1 MAASRN
7 KGITRRRFTIGG
19 IAAAATAA
27 AAGALTG
34 CGDNQG
40 SDDTSG
46 EPQVVKDDSKIV
58 TVLEQ
63 YKSADV
69 SLEAASTWTLP
80 LGTLLYHCEGTWAA
94 AMMAPESAQHANTL
108 GVLSLLSGDLTTLI
122 DTPTQGGLYRFYD
135 VRCSDSVFAWIE
147 MDYAAS
153 KWVLMAQNLSAA
165 KLSGKPVKL
174 DAGNMDYDPPL
185 FTVTSSSVIWYKMPS
200 TTGSKTAASSYCYRR
215 AVSDSSPTTV
225 WKSTGRFACRPRVSD
240 GVLTITPRVRNSEGV
255 YYGLTALDT
264 NSNYNRVAQL
274 VLPTAVKPF
283 ELEYMNGKFVFSIE
297 ASYDGVGSL
306 GKMGTFIGKEGGPYI
321 YLGREPLASVAGK
334 GPKYF
339 VKSQSSH
346 FLIDTSAKTY
356 GTLLSPD
363 RSLDYG
369 DYPASEGTTDR
380 FLTYSTVRNDQ
391 GVPENVV
398 ARLFSL

>member
-1 MAASRN
+1 MGASRT
-7 KGITRRRFTIGG
+7 KGMTRRRFTLGG

-27 AAGALTG
+27 LAGTLSG
-34 CGDNQG
+34 CGDGQG

-46 EPQVVKDDSKIV
+46 EPQVIKDDSKIV
-58 TVLEQ
+58 SVLEQ
-63 YKSADV
+63 YKAADV

-80 LGTLLYHCEGTWAA
+80 LGTLLYHSEGTWAA

-122 DTPTQGGLYRFYD
+122 DTPTKGGLYRFYD
-135 VRCSDSVFAWIE
+135 VRCSDNVFAWIE
-147 MDYAAS
+147 MDYADS
-153 KWVLMAQNLSAA
+153 KWALMAQSVSAA
-165 KLSGKPVKL
+165 KLSGKPVEL
-174 DAGNMDYDPPL
+174 DSGNKDYDPPL

-200 TTGSKTAASSYCYRR
+200 TTGSKTAAASRCYRR
-215 AVSDSSPTTV
+215 GVSDASATTI
-225 WKSTGRFACRPRVSD
+225 WKSTGRFACRPRVSG
-240 GVLTITPRVRNSEGV
+240 GVLTISPRVRNSEGV

-264 NSNYNRVAQL
+264 ANNFNRVAQL

-283 ELEYMNGKFVFSIE
+283 EVEYMNGKFAFSVE
-297 ASYDGVGSL
+297 AAYDGVGSL

-334 GPKYF
+334 GGRYF
-339 VKSQSSH
+339 IKSQSSH
-346 FLIDTSAKTY
+346 FLVDTSAKTY

-380 FLTYSTVRNDQ
+380 FLTYATIRNDQ
-391 GVPENVV
+391 GIPENVI

>member
-1 MAASRN
+1 MTKSRN
-7 KGITRRRFTIGG
+7 KGITRRRFTLGG

-27 AAGALTG
+27 VASTLSG
-34 CGDNQG
+34 CGG
-40 SDDTSG
+40 SKGSNDTSG
-46 EPQVVKDDSKIV
+46 EPQVIKDDSKIV
-58 TVLEQ
+58 SVLEQ

-69 SLEAASTWTLP
+69 SLEPESTWTLP

-94 AMMAPESAQHANTL
+94 AIMAPESAQHANTL
-108 GVLSLLSGDLTTLI
+108 GVLSLLSGELTTLI
-122 DTPTQGGLYRFYD
+122 DTPVRGGLYRFYD
-135 VRCSDSVFAWIE
+135 ARCSDSVFAWVE

-153 KWVLMAQNLSAA
+153 KWVLMAQSLSAA

-174 DAGNMDYDPPL
+174 DSGNKDYDPPL

-200 TTGSKTAASSYCYRR
+200 TTGSKTAAPSHCYCRSL
-215 AVSDSSPTTV
+215 SDSSATSI
-225 WKSTGRFACRPRVSD
+225 WKSTGRFACRPRVSS
-240 GVLTITPRVRNSEGV
+240 GVLTISPRVRNSEGV
-255 YYGLTALDT
+255 YYGLTALDAA
-264 NSNYNRVAQL
+264 NNFNRVAQL

-297 ASYDGVGSL
+297 AAYDGVGSL

-321 YLGREPLASVAGK
+321 YLSREPLASVAGK
-334 GPKYF
+334 GSKYF
-339 VKSQSSH
+339 IKSQSSH
-346 FLIDTSAKTY
+346 FLVDTNAKTY

-380 FLTYSTVRNDQ
+380 FLTYSTIRNDQ
-391 GVPENVV
+391 GIPESVT